1 MTLFILAQVM
11 VRRGLTHKQSKSDP
25 NLARIWEIIDGR
37 SVPVLQVNLVDGS
50 FFEMPHYPFLD
61 TKIKIKLADAEA
73 EYHRRFKAWY
83 KKS

>member
-1 MTLFILAQVM
+1 MYVLSKVLA
-11 VRRGLTHKQSKSDP
+11 RRGISHNQSRSDP
-25 NLARIWEIIDGR
+25 NFANIWEIIDGR

-50 FFEMPHYPFLD
+50 FLEMPHYPLLE

-73 EYHRRFKAWY
+73 EYHRRFKARR

>member
-1 MTLFILAQVM
+1 MSLYVLSKVLA
-11 VRRGLTHKQSKSDP
+11 RRGISHNQSRSDP
-25 NLARIWEIIDGR
+25 NFANIWEIIDGR

-50 FFEMPHYPFLD
+50 FLEMPHYPLLE

-73 EYHRRFKAWY
+73 EYHRSFKAWY

>member
-1 MTLFILAQVM
+1 MYVLSKVLA
-11 VRRGLTHKQSKSDP
+11 RRGISHNQSRSDP
-25 NLARIWEIIDGR
+25 NFANIWEIIDGR

-50 FFEMPHYPFLD
+50 FLEMPHYPLLE

>member
-1 MTLFILAQVM
+1 MYVLSKVLD
-11 VRRGLTHKQSKSDP
+11 RRGISHNQSRSDP
-25 NLARIWEIIDGR
+25 NFANIWEIIDGR

-50 FFEMPHYPFLD
+50 FLEMPHYPLLE

>member
-1 MTLFILAQVM
+1 MYVLSKVLA
-11 VRRGLTHKQSKSDP
+11 RRGISHNKSRSDP
-25 NLARIWEIIDGR
+25 NFANIWEIIDGR

-50 FFEMPHYPFLD
+50 FLEMPHYPLLE

>member
-1 MTLFILAQVM
+1 MSLYVLSKVLA
-11 VRRGLTHKQSKSDP
+11 RRGISHNQSRSDP
-25 NLARIWEIIDGR
+25 NFANIWEIIDGR

-50 FFEMPHYPFLD
+50 FLEMPHYPLLE

>member
-1 MTLFILAQVM
+1 MYVLSKVLA
-11 VRRGLTHKQSKSDP
+11 RRGISHNQSRSDP
-25 NLARIWEIIDGR
+25 NFANIWEIIDGR

>member
-73 EYHRRFKAWY
+73 EYHRRVKAWY